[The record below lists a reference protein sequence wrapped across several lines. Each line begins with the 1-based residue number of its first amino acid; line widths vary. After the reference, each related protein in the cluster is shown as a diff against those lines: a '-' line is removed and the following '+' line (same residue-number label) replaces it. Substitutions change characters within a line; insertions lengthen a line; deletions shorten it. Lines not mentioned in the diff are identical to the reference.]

1 MPPAAVFRSRRAVQ
15 INSRL
20 PGKDV
25 PVRVRQGVV
34 AIQAGQASVANA
46 VVQVAKGKPKQT
58 EHPRTR
64 TARPK
69 KGALPLWAAYA
80 AHSPRFPVGES
91 RARMAQSAYDR
102 AETPSKQDKPA
113 APTPLAKKP
122 KASHSLVPITF
133 AFS

>member
-1 MPPAAVFRSRRAVQ
+1 MPSAAVFRSRHAVQ

-64 TARPK
+64 TARPIYI
-69 KGALPLWAAYA
+69 KGTLPLWATYA
-80 AHSPRFPVGES
+80 AHSPRFPFGES
-91 RARMAQSAYDR
+91 RARMPQPAADR
-102 AETPSKQDKPA
+102 A
-113 APTPLAKKP
+113 
-122 KASHSLVPITF
+122 
-133 AFS
+133 

>member
-1 MPPAAVFRSRRAVQ
+1 MPSAAVFRSRRAVQ

-58 EHPRTR
+58 EHPHTR

-69 KGALPLWAAYA
+69 KGEQPLWAAYA

-91 RARMAQSAYDR
+91 RARTLQAAPDR
-102 AETPSKQDKPA
+102 AP
-113 APTPLAKKP
+113 
-122 KASHSLVPITF
+122 
-133 AFS
+133 